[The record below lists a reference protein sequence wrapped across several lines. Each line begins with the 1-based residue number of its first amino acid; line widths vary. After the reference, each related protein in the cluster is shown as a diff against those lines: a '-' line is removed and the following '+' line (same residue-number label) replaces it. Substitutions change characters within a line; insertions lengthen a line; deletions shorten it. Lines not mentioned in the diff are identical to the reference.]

1 MREGSRRRFARI
13 IWGGVRIKTSKM
25 AKHSDNAKWHRR
37 SNIGPIKERSNLP
50 LARLAAAFGKPRSAA
65 EAFSPRRD
73 GTGWVQQQLGPE
85 GSQAAACRREGRVE
99 NW

>member
-73 GTGWVQQQLGPE
+73 GKEQTWSFGMAL
-85 GSQAAACRREGRVE
+85 RVE
-99 NW
+99 RFALRSQL

>member
-73 GTGWVQQQLGPE
+73 GKVRKQGV
-85 GSQAAACRREGRVE
+85 
-99 NW
+99 

>member
-73 GTGWVQQQLGPE
+73 GKSLPKLTC
-85 GSQAAACRREGRVE
+85 S
-99 NW
+99 